1 MPSVLVSMGRPD
13 SLWDGKFKWKYWLT
27 TQVKELT
34 VSPII
39 GIGIL
44 IILITISVGGFA
56 LFLKSANPIKK
67 WGGLFAFGIGLFL
80 LLLGFIWGF

>member
-1 MPSVLVSMGRPD
+1 LR
-13 SLWDGKFKWKYWLT
+13 
-27 TQVKELT
+27 TQVKESPVFP
-34 VSPII
+34 VSPVI

-56 LFLKSANPIKK
+56 LFLKSGRPLVK

-80 LLLGFIWGF
+80 LLLQFILVPV

>member
-1 MPSVLVSMGRPD
+1 MGRPD
-13 SLWDGKFKWKYWLT
+13 SLWDGKFKWKYWLI
-27 TQVKELT
+27 TQVKELPMFP

-56 LFLKSANPIKK
+56 LFLKSGNPIKK